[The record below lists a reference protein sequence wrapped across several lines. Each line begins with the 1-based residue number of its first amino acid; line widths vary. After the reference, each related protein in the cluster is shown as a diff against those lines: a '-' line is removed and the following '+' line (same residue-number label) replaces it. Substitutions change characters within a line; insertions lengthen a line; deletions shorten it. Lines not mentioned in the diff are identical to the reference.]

1 MPENPHPFSKIAG
14 ILLPLIVVVLSKPM
28 SMRPHGLQQARLL
41 CPPLSP
47 GVCSNSCL
55 WSWWCYLTI
64 SSSCHPILL
73 LPSLFPSIRIFSNES
88 ALRIWWPKYWSFS
101 SFSLACEIT
110 HPYKNWQPYILVPL
124 VFQDGLHSIYG
135 VYFSLNKPSF
145 TLVKFS
151 LEFFPM
157 WSQEPI
163 LGSSPRDSAMTW
175 DVTIL
180 LHPTLF
186 PAIVILLNMSAFTF
200 SMLCH
205 YI

>member
-1 MPENPHPFSKIAG
+1 MFIATHQNVQWHTHRCQDHKGQKVGSGPMPENPHPFSKIAG
-14 ILLPLIVVVLSKPM
+14 ILLPLIVVVLSNPM

-110 HPYKNWQPYILVPL
+110 HPYKHWQPHTQRSLATL
-124 VFQDGLHSIYG
+124 AFQDGPHSVYG
-135 VYFSLNKPSF
+135 VCFLP
-145 TLVKFS
+145 
-151 LEFFPM
+151 E
-157 WSQEPI
+157 
-163 LGSSPRDSAMTW
+163 
-175 DVTIL
+175 
-180 LHPTLF
+180 
-186 PAIVILLNMSAFTF
+186 
-200 SMLCH
+200 
-205 YI
+205 